1 MKNTGKMSLQ
11 NTISEDIKK
20 SMIAKEKDK
29 LAALRSVKA
38 AFIVEMAKDGSDS
51 VPDDI
56 SEKIIAK
63 LVKQRKESA
72 FVFSEQ
78 GREDLAKDEI
88 IQLEYLEVYLP
99 EQMGEEEVR
108 KIVQEVIFQVG
119 ASSPSDMGKCMG
131 LLIGRLNR
139 KADGKLISQLVKEEL
154 SK

>member
-1 MKNTGKMSLQ
+1 MSLQ
-11 NTISEDIKK
+11 NTISDDIKK
-20 SMIAKEKDK
+20 AMIAKEKDK
-29 LAALRSVKA
+29 LAALRAVKA

-51 VPDDI
+51 VSDDM

-72 FVFSEQ
+72 SIFSEQ
-78 GREDLAKDEI
+78 GRDDLAKDEI

-108 KIVQEVIFQVG
+108 KIVQEVISQVG
-119 ASSPSDMGKCMG
+119 ASSLSDIGKCMG
-131 LLIGRLNR
+131 PLMGRLNG

-154 SK
+154 SRH

>member
-1 MKNTGKMSLQ
+1 MSLQ
-11 NTISEDIKK
+11 NTISDDIKK
-20 SMIAKEKDK
+20 AMIAKEKDK
-29 LAALRSVKA
+29 LAALRAVKA
-38 AFIVEMAKDGSDS
+38 DLIVEMAKDGSDS
-51 VPDDI
+51 VSDDVA
-56 SEKIIAK
+56 EKIITK

-72 FVFSEQ
+72 SIFSEQ
-78 GREDLAKDEI
+78 GRDDLAKDEI

-108 KIVQEVIFQVG
+108 KIVQEVISQVG

-131 LLIGRLNR
+131 PLMGRLNG

>member
-1 MKNTGKMSLQ
+1 MSLQ
-11 NTISEDIKK
+11 NTISDDIKK
-20 SMIAKEKDK
+20 AMIAKEKDK
-29 LAALRSVKA
+29 LAALRAVKA

-51 VPDDI
+51 VSDDM

-72 FVFSEQ
+72 SIFSEQ
-78 GREDLAKDEI
+78 GRDDLAKDEI

-99 EQMGEEEVR
+99 DQMGEEEVR
-108 KIVQEVIFQVG
+108 KIVQEVISQVE
-119 ASSPSDMGKCMG
+119 ASSPSDIGKCMG
-131 LLIGRLNR
+131 PLMGRLNG